1 MSFLSTGDTPISDG
15 SWDAALHAAG
25 GACEAV
31 DQVLARDL
39 KNAFCVL
46 RPPGHHAT
54 PNRGMGFCVFNNV
67 AVAARYAQQQHGI
80 GKVLIVDWDVHHG
93 NGTQDIFYDDDSVFF
108 YSTHQ
113 WPWYPGTGA
122 RDETGS
128 GSGLGTTKNRPCR
141 AGSGRREITGAF
153 EEDMPGILKEFRPE
167 LVLISA
173 GFDSRRGDP
182 LGGLQLEDED
192 FADLTRLMLE
202 IADEYAEGRVVS
214 LLEGGYALEGLAAA
228 SLAHCRAL
236 AEHAAR

>member
-1 MSFLSTGDTPISDG
+1 
-15 SWDAALHAAG
+15 
-25 GACEAV
+25 
-31 DQVLARDL
+31 
-39 KNAFCVL
+39 
-46 RPPGHHAT
+46 
-54 PNRGMGFCVFNNV
+54 
-67 AVAARYAQQQHGI
+67 
-80 GKVLIVDWDVHHG
+80 
-93 NGTQDIFYDDDSVFF
+93 
-108 YSTHQ
+108 
-113 WPWYPGTGA
+113 
-122 RDETGS
+122 
-128 GSGLGTTKNRPCR
+128 
-141 AGSGRREITGAF
+141 
-153 EEDMPGILKEFRPE
+153 MPGILKEFRPE